1 MNGSDADRILVGSS
15 GAPHGVAPEPR
26 PSDAGGW
33 HAQRQDI
40 QVLRA
45 LAVLLVVVYH
55 SHLDLIRAGYLG
67 VDIFFVIS
75 GFLITSMIKAQMEGA
90 RFSFK
95 EFYFRR
101 AKRLLPAAYTTFT
114 VTAMACA
121 LLLTANEF
129 RQFAAQV
136 LGAVT
141 FTANLVLM
149 RQGSY
154 FGGDAELKPLLHTWS
169 LSVEEQ
175 YYLVMPALLF
185 FVPRRFWLHAIV
197 VIVLGSF
204 AACIVMGLWRP
215 EIAFYSF
222 PTRAWELGFGSFGAF
237 AILWP
242 AWRRA
247 THLLFWPSLAAML
260 VIPFHPLGLLQ
271 PGIDAAIVC
280 AATLVVILRFHTI
293 LNVPALRPLAFI
305 GDISYSLYLVH
316 WPIFALLANVW
327 PGNAPPWIRL
337 AVIPLSILL
346 ASAQYRFIENP
357 IRSAPIRFSWRRV
370 ALTASVSMFV
380 IAIPYANIAAGR
392 APAAYAEARRG
403 NPGLGQR
410 CVSAT
415 HYNPPAGCMTGSPP
429 TMVVWGDS
437 YAMHLIAGIV
447 AERGNENVLQATKF
461 LCGPLVGAAPVLDQP
476 GTTFNRVWADG
487 CLSFNDDV
495 LNYIS
500 RHPSIRTVVLASMTR
515 TYTDSNNAHVIE
527 RLPGGRI
534 GTRPASVEAG
544 LDGIARTVKA
554 LRAMGRKV
562 VYVAPPPALEWDAGL
577 CAERRLRGLPT
588 FGANRDCAIRDAD
601 YRRRDAGVVELLRR
615 LPSASDLNVIGFQD
629 VMRRGDRYPTMDN
642 GRILYIANGHLSYTG
657 SELLARRMHIV
668 DRIHAEAR

>member
-1 MNGSDADRILVGSS
+1 MKDNDADARV
-15 GAPHGVAPEPR
+15 GAPGALQGAAAEPNL
-26 PSDAGGW
+26 SDAGGW
-33 HAQRQDI
+33 HAQRRDI

-75 GFLITSMIKAQMEGA
+75 GFLITSMIKAQMEGG

-114 VTAMACA
+114 VTAIASA
-121 LLLTANEF
+121 LLLTATEF
-129 RQFAAQV
+129 RQFAAQL

-169 LSVEEQ
+169 LSIEEQ

-185 FVPRRFWLHAIV
+185 FMPRRYWLHAIV

-204 AACIVMGLWRP
+204 AACIAMGLWRP
-215 EIAFYSF
+215 EIAFYSY
-222 PTRAWELGFGSFGAF
+222 PTRAWELGFGSIGAF
-237 AILWP
+237 VIARP

-247 THLLFWPSLAAML
+247 ARLLFWPALAAML
-260 VIPFHPLGLLQ
+260 FIPFYPLGVLQ
-271 PGIDAAIVC
+271 PGIDTAIVC
-280 AATLVVILRFHTI
+280 GATLVVILSCHRI
-293 LNVPALRPLAFI
+293 LNLPALRPLAFI

-316 WPIFALLANVW
+316 WPIFALVANLW

-337 AVIPLSILL
+337 AIIPLSILL
-346 ASAQYRFIENP
+346 AWAQYRYIENP
-357 IRSAPIRFSWRRV
+357 IRSARVRFSWRRV
-370 ALTASVSMFV
+370 ALTASVSTLV

-392 APAAYAEARRG
+392 APEIYAEARRA

-415 HYNPPAGCMTGSPP
+415 RYDPPADCMTGSPP

-447 AERGNENVLQATKF
+447 AERGNENVVQATKF
-461 LCGPLVGAAPVLDQP
+461 LCGPLIGTAPVLDQP
-476 GTTFNRVWADG
+476 GTTFNRVWAGG

-495 LNYIS
+495 LDYIR
-500 RHPSIRTVVLASMTR
+500 RHPSIRTVVLASMTH
-515 TYTDSNNAHVIE
+515 TYVDAYDGHVIE
-527 RLPGGRI
+527 RLPGGVVS
-534 GTRPASVEAG
+534 RPASVEAG
-544 LDGIARTVKA
+544 LSGIARTVTA

-588 FGANRDCAIRDAD
+588 FGANRDCAIRDVD
-601 YRRRDAGVVELLRR
+601 YRRKRADVLDLLRR
-615 LPSASDLNVIGFQD
+615 LPSAVGLNVIRFDD
-629 VMRRGDRYPTMDN
+629 VMRRGDRYPTLDN
-642 GRILYIANGHLSYTG
+642 GRILYIANGHLSYIG

-668 DRIHAEAR
+668 DRIHAESR